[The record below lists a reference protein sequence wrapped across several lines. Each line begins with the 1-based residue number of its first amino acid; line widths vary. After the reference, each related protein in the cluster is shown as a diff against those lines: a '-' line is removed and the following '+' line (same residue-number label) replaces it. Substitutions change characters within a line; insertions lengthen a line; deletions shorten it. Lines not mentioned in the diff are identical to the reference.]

1 MTSGQAELSGEGVAL
16 ASRACALC
24 PRRCGVDRAAGVTGF
39 CGAGERV
46 KLYRYGPHFGE
57 EPPISGSRGSGTL
70 FFSHCTLA
78 CIYCQ
83 NYPWSQ
89 EGAGDTISV
98 ARLTEVLEELRAAG
112 CHNWNLVSP
121 TPWLPQIRAALARAV
136 QTGPRLPVVYNS
148 SGYERV
154 AVLEEYAE
162 LADVYLT
169 DLRYAEV
176 ASARGGSAADDYVAA
191 ARSALRTMWQR
202 LGPLRCD
209 ENGIAVSG
217 VVCRLLLLP
226 GKAHE
231 VVANL
236 EWLADELGPDV
247 PIGVMAQYV
256 PLFKATAREGWD
268 RKVSRAEYN
277 LVCEA
282 VERLGF
288 EQGWIQEYGD
298 EAAPELLGRDMAP
311 GSSIGTFD
319 AEHN

>member
-1 MTSGQAELSGEGVAL
+1 MSGGMANNVTSL
-16 ASRACALC
+16 APGGCALC
-24 PRRCGVDRAAGVTGF
+24 PRQCGVTRGRGQAGF
-39 CGAGERV
+39 CGAGETV

-57 EPPISGSRGSGTL
+57 EPPIAGTRGSGTL

-89 EGAGDTISV
+89 QGEGEVISV
-98 ARLTEVLEELRAAG
+98 ERLAEIMGELRDAG

-121 TPWLPQIRAALARAV
+121 TPWLPQIRAALELACES
-136 QTGPRLPVVYNS
+136 GPRLPVVYNT

-154 AVLEEYAE
+154 EVLEEYAS
-162 LADVYLT
+162 LADIYLT
-169 DLRYAEV
+169 DLRYADAGTARH
-176 ASARGGSAADDYVAA
+176 ASAAEDYVLA
-191 ARSALRTMWQR
+191 ARSALRAMWQR

-226 GKAHE
+226 GKACE

-236 EWLADELGPDV
+236 EWLAAELGPDI

-256 PLFKATAREGWD
+256 PLFKAANEDGWD
-268 RKVSRAEYN
+268 RPVSRTEYDA
-277 LVCEA
+277 VCEA
-282 VERLGF
+282 VDRLGF
-288 EQGWIQEYGD
+288 EDGWIQEYG
-298 EAAPELLGRDMAP
+298 EETAPELLGRDMVP
-311 GSSIGTFD
+311 GSFIEEPN
-319 AEHN
+319 ANNR